1 MPKLSVIIPC
11 YKARETISK
20 TLHSIAMQS
29 IAEDLE
35 ILVINDADN
44 LDYSDILRKFDDLNI
59 VYVQREKNGGCGQA
73 RNTGVRHATADFL
86 CFADSDDAFVHPL
99 SLEIAY
105 NKIKTEKADML
116 VGIFESEARQ
126 SNGVALR
133 KMEHSIVWCHSK
145 VYRRQFLL
153 DNNLFFKEELRINE
167 DGEFHQIA
175 VDLGAKVVELP
186 MVTYLWRD
194 NANSIT
200 HENLYRNKK
209 TFVDA
214 CRVYLEDC
222 KERGIPREKVT
233 KRALQNLC
241 VIYDYMQIVLDD
253 CPENEE
259 DYLAACREWW
269 KLADEITAGVSDEEI
284 TKVFLTV
291 MKTQCSV
298 IPSVT
303 LTDFLDKI
311 RAE

>member
-1 MPKLSVIIPC
+1 MGKLSVVIPLFRGD
-11 YKARETISK
+11 KTLTQ

-29 IAEDLE
+29 IIDETE
-35 ILVINDADN
+35 IVIVNDCDGI
-44 LDYSDILRKFDDLNI
+44 DYSDILIKFDDLNI
-59 VYVQREKNGGCGQA
+59 KYVTNSKNRGCAGA
-73 RNTGVRHATADFL
+73 RNTGIREASGLYV
-86 CFADSDDAFVHPL
+86 CFIDSDDQFVHPL
-99 SLEIAY
+99 ALEIAY

-145 VYRRQFLL
+145 VYRRQFLI

-194 NANSIT
+194 NTNSIT

-241 VIYDYMQIVLDD
+241 VIYDYYQIVLDD

-259 DYLAACREWW
+259 DYLDACREWW

-291 MKTQCSV
+291 MRTQCSV

-303 LTDFLDKI
+303 LTEFLDKI
-311 RAE
+311 RD